1 MHPEDTET
9 EEEDTIAVTAIL
21 MEAKVDMEV
30 QVPIVE
36 VEVDTV
42 EEKTTMEEIKEAT
55 TTLEIIM
62 VQGQV
67 GMGLVELEELVTEI
81 IIIQILV

>member
-1 MHPEDTET
+1 M
-9 EEEDTIAVTAIL
+9 EEGDTIAVTAIL
-21 MEAKVDMEV
+21 MEAKVDMVV
-30 QVPIVE
+30 QVPMVE

-67 GMGLVELEELVTEI
+67 GMGLVELEALVTEI

>member
-1 MHPEDTET
+1 M

-30 QVPIVE
+30 KAPIVE
-36 VEVDTV
+36 VGVDTV
-42 EEKTTMEEIKEAT
+42 EEKTIMEEIKEAT

>member
-1 MHPEDTET
+1 M
-9 EEEDTIAVTAIL
+9 EEGDTIAVTVIL
-21 MEAKVDMEV
+21 MEAKVDMVV
-30 QVPIVE
+30 QVPMVE

-55 TTLEIIM
+55 TTLEIIT
-62 VQGQV
+62 VQDQV

-81 IIIQILV
+81 IIIPILV

>member
-1 MHPEDTET
+1 M
-9 EEEDTIAVTAIL
+9 EEGDTIAVTAIL
-21 MEAKVDMEV
+21 MEAKVDMVV
-30 QVPIVE
+30 QVPMVE
-36 VEVDTV
+36 VEGDMV

-55 TTLEIIM
+55 ITLEIIM

-67 GMGLVELEELVTEI
+67 VMGLVELEELVTEI

>member
-1 MHPEDTET
+1 M

-21 MEAKVDMEV
+21 MEAKVDTEV

-36 VEVDTV
+36 VAVDTV
-42 EEKTTMEEIKEAT
+42 EVKTTTEETKEAT
-55 TTLEIIM
+55 TILEITM

>member
-1 MHPEDTET
+1 M
-9 EEEDTIAVTAIL
+9 EEGDTIAVTAIS
-21 MEAKVDMEV
+21 MEAKVDMVV
-30 QVPIVE
+30 QVPMVE

>member
-1 MHPEDTET
+1 M
-9 EEEDTIAVTAIL
+9 EEGDTIAVTAIL
-21 MEAKVDMEV
+21 MEAKVDMVV
-30 QVPIVE
+30 QVPMVE
-36 VEVDTV
+36 VEVDMV

>member
-1 MHPEDTET
+1 MEA
-9 EEEDTIAVTAIL
+9 EEDTIAVTAIL

-30 QVPIVE
+30 KVPIVE
-36 VEVDTV
+36 VGADTV
-42 EEKTTMEEIKEAT
+42 EEKTTTEETKEAT

-62 VQGQV
+62 VQDQV
-67 GMGLVELEELVTEI
+67 DMGLVELEELVTEI

>member
-1 MHPEDTET
+1 MGEGEDTT
-9 EEEDTIAVTAIL
+9 AVTAIL
-21 MEAKVDMEV
+21 MEAKVDTEV

-36 VEVDTV
+36 VAVDTV
-42 EEKTTMEEIKEAT
+42 EEKTTTEETKEAT
-55 TTLEIIM
+55 TTLEITM

>member
-1 MHPEDTET
+1 M

-30 QVPIVE
+30 KVPIVE
-36 VEVDTV
+36 VVADTV
-42 EEKTTMEEIKEAT
+42 EEKTIMEEIKEAT

>member
-1 MHPEDTET
+1 M
-9 EEEDTIAVTAIL
+9 EEGDTIAVTAIL
-21 MEAKVDMEV
+21 MEAKVDMVV
-30 QVPIVE
+30 QVPMVE

-42 EEKTTMEEIKEAT
+42 EEKTIMEEIKEAT

>member
-1 MHPEDTET
+1 M
-9 EEEDTIAVTAIL
+9 EEGDTIAVTAIL
-21 MEAKVDMEV
+21 MEAKVDMVV
-30 QVPIVE
+30 QVPMVE

-67 GMGLVELEELVTEI
+67 DMGLVELEELVTEI

>member
-1 MHPEDTET
+1 M
-9 EEEDTIAVTAIL
+9 EEGDTIAVTAIL
-21 MEAKVDMEV
+21 MGAKVDMVV
-30 QVPIVE
+30 QVPMVE

>member
-1 MHPEDTET
+1 M

-30 QVPIVE
+30 KVPIVE
-36 VEVDTV
+36 VGVDTV
-42 EEKTTMEEIKEAT
+42 EEKTIMEEIKEAT

-67 GMGLVELEELVTEI
+67 GMGLVELEELVTGI

>member
-1 MHPEDTET
+1 M
-9 EEEDTIAVTAIL
+9 EEEDTTAATAIS

-30 QVPIVE
+30 KVPIVE
-36 VEVDTV
+36 VEADTV
-42 EEKTTMEEIKEAT
+42 EEKTIMEEIKEAT

>member
-1 MHPEDTET
+1 MEGEG
-9 EEEDTIAVTAIL
+9 DTIAVTPIL

-30 QVPIVE
+30 KVPIVE
-36 VEVDTV
+36 VGADTV
-42 EEKTTMEEIKEAT
+42 EEKTTTEEIKEAT

>member
-1 MHPEDTET
+1 M

-30 QVPIVE
+30 KVPIVE
-36 VEVDTV
+36 VGVDTV
-42 EEKTTMEEIKEAT
+42 EEKTIMEEIKEAT

-62 VQGQV
+62 VQDQV
-67 GMGLVELEELVTEI
+67 DMGLVELEELVTEI
-81 IIIQILV
+81 IIIPILV

>member
-1 MHPEDTET
+1 M
-9 EEEDTIAVTAIL
+9 EEGDTIAVTAIL
-21 MEAKVDMEV
+21 MEAKVDMVV
-30 QVPIVE
+30 QVPMVE

>member
-1 MHPEDTET
+1 MEA
-9 EEEDTIAVTAIL
+9 EEDTIAVTAIL

-30 QVPIVE
+30 KVPIVE

-42 EEKTTMEEIKEAT
+42 EEKTIMEEIKEAT

>member
-1 MHPEDTET
+1 M

-30 QVPIVE
+30 KVPIVE

-42 EEKTTMEEIKEAT
+42 EEKTIMEEIKEAT

-81 IIIQILV
+81 IIIPILV

>member
-1 MHPEDTET
+1 MEA
-9 EEEDTIAVTAIL
+9 EEDTIAVTAIL

-30 QVPIVE
+30 KAPIVE
-36 VEVDTV
+36 VGVDTV
-42 EEKTTMEEIKEAT
+42 EEKTIMEEIKEAT

-81 IIIQILV
+81 IIIRILV

>member
-1 MHPEDTET
+1 MEGEG
-9 EEEDTIAVTAIL
+9 DTIAVTPIL

-30 QVPIVE
+30 KVPIVE
-36 VEVDTV
+36 VGEDTV
-42 EEKTTMEEIKEAT
+42 EEKTTTEEIKEAT

>member
-1 MHPEDTET
+1 M

-30 QVPIVE
+30 KVAIVE
-36 VEVDTV
+36 VGADTV
-42 EEKTTMEEIKEAT
+42 EEKTTTEEIKEAT

>member
-1 MHPEDTET
+1 M
-9 EEEDTIAVTAIL
+9 EEGDTIAVTAIL

-30 QVPIVE
+30 KVPIVE

-42 EEKTTMEEIKEAT
+42 VEKTTTEEIKEAT

>member
-1 MHPEDTET
+1 M

-30 QVPIVE
+30 KVPIVE
-36 VEVDTV
+36 VGADTV
-42 EEKTTMEEIKEAT
+42 EEKTIMEEVKEAT

-81 IIIQILV
+81 IIIPILV

>member
-1 MHPEDTET
+1 M

-30 QVPIVE
+30 KVPIME
-36 VEVDTV
+36 VGADTV
-42 EEKTTMEEIKEAT
+42 EEKTIMEEIKEAT

>member
-1 MHPEDTET
+1 MHPEDTEM

-21 MEAKVDMEV
+21 MEAKVDMVV
-30 QVPIVE
+30 QVPMVE
-36 VEVDTV
+36 VEVDMV

-62 VQGQV
+62 V
-67 GMGLVELEELVTEI
+67 
-81 IIIQILV
+81 